1 MRRLHIVTLFFV
13 LLLTACTYST
23 DFFIINRS
31 DSPIDVEYKIKIY
44 PNNPVLY
51 DVPAKIPISQ
61 LENKSTP
68 GYQMEKLSNNQYQ
81 FDKETGIV
89 KVQVLPHEALWI
101 SSFPGYGG
109 YKYEYLEYFSIQEI
123 SIKGIEGEIKYT
135 KRQTLGAFSKV
146 SDILYTLTY
155 R

>member
-13 LLLTACTYST
+13 LLLTACSYST

-89 KVQVLPHEALWI
+89 KVQVLPNEALWI
-101 SSFPGYGG
+101 SSFSGYDG
-109 YKYEYLEYFSIQEI
+109 YKYEHLEYFSIQEI
-123 SIKGIEGEIKYT
+123 SIKGIEGETKYT

-146 SDILYTLTY
+146 SDTLYTLTY

>member
-1 MRRLHIVTLFFV
+1 M
-13 LLLTACTYST
+13 
-23 DFFIINRS
+23 
-31 DSPIDVEYKIKIY
+31 
-44 PNNPVLY
+44 Y

-68 GYQMEKLSNNQYQ
+68 GHQLEKLSNNQYQ

-89 KVQVLPHEALWI
+89 KVQVLPGEALWV

-109 YKYEYLEYFSIQEI
+109 YEYRHLEYFSIQEI
-123 SIKGIEGEIKYT
+123 GIKGTEGEIKYT

-146 SDILYTLTY
+146 SDTLYTLTY